1 MISRYSRPEMAA
13 LFTDQA
19 RMDAWLRVEQAA
31 LRAMASEGIAPQS
44 AADALGAL
52 EHVDVDRVQERE
64 RETRHDV
71 AAFVDVIAQDAPDAA
86 GWVHFGL
93 TSSDVVDT
101 ALGWTLHRA
110 GELVLDGM
118 DSLLDAVARRALEHR
133 DTVMLGRTHGM
144 PAEVTTFGAKLVG
157 WWHQLRRDRTRVAA
171 AVVDI
176 RVGKLSGAVGTYS
189 GVGPAVERLVL
200 GQLGLQRDPS
210 ATQVVQRDRHAAL
223 LGSLAIH
230 AATLERIALE
240 IRHLQRPEV
249 GEASE
254 PFATGQKGSS
264 AMPHKRNPI
273 VSEQVCGLAR
283 LVRANAGASIENVA
297 LWHERDISHS
307 SIERVILPDTFT
319 LVDYLLAKVTWL
331 VDGMVVVPERMLEN
345 LAGQRGTVAS
355 QRVLLELVAAGLV
368 RDDAYRAVQSAAAEV
383 RSGARAN
390 MADALA
396 DRPAVV
402 DALGID
408 RVRDLVDPT
417 WVPDGIA
424 AIYDEFSRAMDA
436 AGVAVVVS

>member
-1 MISRYSRPEMAA
+1 MIPRYSRPEMAA

-31 LRAMASEGIAPQS
+31 LRAMAHEGVAPAP
-44 AADALGAL
+44 AADALDAL
-52 EHVDVDRVQERE
+52 TSVDVPRVQERE
-64 RETRHDV
+64 AEIHHDV
-71 AAFVDVIAQDAPDAA
+71 AAFVDVIAKDAPDAA

-110 GELVLDGM
+110 GELVLTGIRG
-118 DSLLDAVARRALEHR
+118 LLDAVARRADEQR

-144 PAEVTTFGAKLVG
+144 PAEVTTFGAKLAG
-157 WWHQLRRDRTRVAA
+157 WWHQLHRDLVRVDA
-171 AVVDI
+171 AVTEI

-189 GVGPAVERLVL
+189 GVGPAVEQHVL
-200 GQLGLQRDPS
+200 TTLGLRRDPS

-223 LGSLAIH
+223 LGALAVH

-240 IRHLQRPEV
+240 VRHLQRADV
-249 GEASE
+249 AEAAE
-254 PFATGQKGSS
+254 PFGRSQTGSS

-283 LVRANAGASIENVA
+283 LVRSNAGAALENVA

-307 SIERVILPDTFT
+307 SIERVILPDTFL

-331 VDGMVVVPERMLEN
+331 VDGMTVDAERMRAN
-345 LAGQRGTVAS
+345 VAAQRGLVSS
-355 QRVLLELVAAGLV
+355 QRVLLALVEAGIA
-368 RDDAYRAVQSAAAEV
+368 RDEAYREVQAATAAVHANPSADL
-383 RSGARAN
+383 AR
-390 MADALA
+390 ALA

-402 DALGID
+402 DQLGAE
-408 RVRDLVDPT
+408 RVRELTDPA
-417 WVPDGIA
+417 WVPAGIA
-424 AIYDEFSRAMDA
+424 AIFAELDAARSA
-436 AGVAVVVS
+436 AGVRVVVH

>member
-31 LRAMASEGIAPQS
+31 LRAMAHEGIAPAS
-44 AADALGAL
+44 AAEALAEL
-52 EHVDVDRVQERE
+52 RAVDVDRVQARE
-64 RETRHDV
+64 LETRHDV
-71 AAFVDVIAQDAPDAA
+71 AAFIDVIAQDAPDAA

-101 ALGWTLHRA
+101 ALGWTLGQA
-110 GELVLDGM
+110 GGVVLDGIVRL
-118 DSLLDAVARRALEHR
+118 SAAVLRRAREHR

-144 PAEVTTFGAKLVG
+144 PAEVTTFGAKLAG
-157 WWHQLRRDRTRVAA
+157 WHHQLRRDLVRVQA
-171 AVVDI
+171 AVNDI

-189 GVGPAVERLVL
+189 GVGPEVERRVL
-200 GQLGLQRDPS
+200 EELGLRRDPS

-223 LGSLAIH
+223 LGAFAVLAG
-230 AATLERIALE
+230 TLERIALE
-240 IRHLQRPEV
+240 VRHLQRAEV
-249 GEASE
+249 AEASE

-283 LVRANAGASIENVA
+283 LVRSNAGAALENIA

-307 SIERVILPDTFT
+307 SIERVILPDTFQ

-331 VDGMVVVPERMLEN
+331 VDGMVVDPKQMVAN
-345 LAGQRGTVAS
+345 VASQRGTIAS
-355 QRVLLELVAAGLV
+355 QRVLLELVAAGMV

-383 RSGARAN
+383 REGSRDDFAA
-390 MADALA
+390 ALL

-402 DALGID
+402 DALGPA
-408 RVRDLVDPT
+408 RVQELCDPS

-424 AIYDEFSRAMDA
+424 AIFAELDRTVDA
-436 AGVAVVVS
+436 AVEVVVR

>member
-31 LRAMASEGIAPQS
+31 LRAMAAEGIAPRS
-44 AADALGAL
+44 AADALDL
-52 EHVDVDRVQERE
+52 LVQVDVDRVQARE
-64 RETRHDV
+64 LETRHDV

-101 ALGWTLHRA
+101 ALGWTLGQA
-110 GELVLDGM
+110 GDRVLVGLAELSTAVL
-118 DSLLDAVARRALEHR
+118 RRAHEHR

-144 PAEVTTFGAKLVG
+144 PAEVTTFGAKLAG
-157 WWHQLRRDRTRVAA
+157 WWHQLGRDFVRVRSAA
-171 AVVDI
+171 DEM

-189 GVGPAVERLVL
+189 GVGPEVERRVL
-200 GQLGLQRDPS
+200 AELGLRRDPS

-223 LGSLAIH
+223 LGSLAVL
-230 AATLERIALE
+230 AGTLERIALE
-240 IRHLQRPEV
+240 VRHLQRTEV
-249 GEASE
+249 AEASE
-254 PFATGQKGSS
+254 PFGSGQKGSS

-283 LVRANAGASIENVA
+283 LVRANAGAALENIA

-307 SIERVILPDTFT
+307 SIERVILPDTFQ
-319 LVDYLLAKVTWL
+319 LVDYLLGKVVWL
-331 VDGMVVVPERMLEN
+331 VDGMVVDPERMVAN
-345 LAGQRGTVAS
+345 VAAQRGTIAS
-355 QRVLLELVAAGLV
+355 QRVLLELVAAGMT

-383 RSGARAN
+383 REGTRSDFAA
-390 MADALA
+390 ALV

-402 DALGID
+402 DALGSA
-408 RVRDLVDPT
+408 RVQELCDPA
-417 WVPDGIA
+417 WVPDGID
-424 AIYDEFSRAMDA
+424 AIFAELDRAVDA
-436 AGVAVVVS
+436 AVEVVIH